1 MVDGNSTH
9 NPILG
14 TRKRHR
20 IDGGVVLDKPAAH
33 FVAKTCDLIRVD
45 SDIEQQLFMCFSI
58 FYVDVVA
65 V

>member
-9 NPILG
+9 NPTTG
-14 TRKRHR
+14 TRKLHR
-20 IDGGVVLDKPAAH
+20 IDGGAVLDKPVAH
-33 FVAKTCDLIRVD
+33 FVAKTCDLMRVD
-45 SDIEQQLFMCFSI
+45 TAIEQLLFMCFSI